1 MAAVISSAL
10 GQTGPFI
17 SHLIEQF
24 KMYRD
29 SDTEKVVA
37 ATLTLGEMGALNDVS
52 AVPGITEE
60 VSSMF
65 THQHEQVRRA
75 AAICLG
81 CICSGNTEF
90 FVEKVF
96 QCIESSDA
104 SANYLASVL
113 EIITNKPGCL
123 DRYLDELIPLYIEQS
138 ENNDP
143 VTLGIVSESLGRLYI
158 HNSDRLKKA
167 LIDNLSCGDMVS
179 NITAMKSIKY
189 SAYKHSDSKA
199 YAEFMPILINMV
211 DKASDLNVQ
220 QAALEALNAIAGNG
234 SLSTLLKKY
243 PHLVNIALKRT
254 P

>member
-1 MAAVISSAL
+1 MVLTSKSDVDHLTEKASLKSRASAKMAAVISSAL

-17 SHLIEQF
+17 SDLIEQF

-37 ATLTLGEMGALNDVS
+37 ATLTLGETGALNDVS

-96 QCIESSDA
+96 QRI
-104 SANYLASVL
+104 
-113 EIITNKPGCL
+113 
-123 DRYLDELIPLYIEQS
+123 
-138 ENNDP
+138 
-143 VTLGIVSESLGRLYI
+143 
-158 HNSDRLKKA
+158 
-167 LIDNLSCGDMVS
+167 
-179 NITAMKSIKY
+179 
-189 SAYKHSDSKA
+189 
-199 YAEFMPILINMV
+199 
-211 DKASDLNVQ
+211 
-220 QAALEALNAIAGNG
+220 
-234 SLSTLLKKY
+234 
-243 PHLVNIALKRT
+243 
-254 P
+254 